1 MQSTLHAME
10 SVMARRRLEEAR
22 IARLAT
28 AGDDGRP
35 HIVPVVFVIDNDNL
49 YFAVDAK
56 PKQTKN
62 LKRLR
67 NIAINPMVSVLVD
80 HYEDDWTRL
89 WWVRVDG
96 TARVVIDE
104 TQARLATDLLVE
116 KYAQYRNARPE
127 GPVVAVHVDRITGW
141 SFKEGAPET

>member
-1 MQSTLHAME
+1 M
-10 SVMARRRLEEAR
+10 
-22 IARLAT
+22 
-28 AGDDGRP
+28 
-35 HIVPVVFVIDNDNL
+35 PVVFVIDGDNL

-67 NIAINPMVSVLVD
+67 NIAINPLVSVLVD

-96 TARVVIDE
+96 TAHVVIDE
-104 TQARLATDLLVE
+104 AQARLATDLLVE
-116 KYAQYRNARPE
+116 TPELGKALARSL
-127 GPVVAVHVDRITGW
+127 GKQAAVVLMRSLAFPKVLPFGLRQARVKKTRSG
-141 SFKEGAPET
+141 